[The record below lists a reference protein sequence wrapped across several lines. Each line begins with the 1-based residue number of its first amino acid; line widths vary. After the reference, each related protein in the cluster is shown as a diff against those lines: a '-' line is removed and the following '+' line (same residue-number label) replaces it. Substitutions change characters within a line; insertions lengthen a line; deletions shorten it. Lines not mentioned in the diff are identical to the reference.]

1 MDGDESIRAID
12 PFKRNCI
19 FPDETE
25 NIQLFKE
32 YSQANCFFECSL
44 RNAQN
49 TIMENYKMKMVKHT
63 SRQILIKEEKILPDF
78 LFFVKQ
84 ILF

>member
-1 MDGDESIRAID
+1 VSAVKVNGDESIRAID

-44 RNAQN
+44 HNAQN
-49 TIMENYKMKMVKHT
+49 TIKDKYKMKQVSNEYFT
-63 SRQILIKEEKILPDF
+63 DTD
-78 LFFVKQ
+78 
-84 ILF
+84 